1 MLNAWL
7 ETNKPIISNI
17 KRVLTE
23 AEFLPEYSR
32 LPLRTI
38 QRTLDGCTTEIQRLQ
53 GDLNRAKTRI
63 KQLEEELNNANDYI
77 EQLKRENEVLR
88 TSKALDG
95 SWNWQQ

>member
-1 MLNAWL
+1 MLNVWL

-38 QRTLDGCTTEIQRLQ
+38 QRTLDGCTNEIERLQ

-63 KQLEEELNNANDYI
+63 KQLEEELNNANDQI
-77 EQLKRENEVLR
+77 GLLTNENEVLR
-88 TSKALDG
+88 TSKALDQD
-95 SWNWQQ
+95 WE

>member
-38 QRTLDGCTTEIQRLQ
+38 QRTLDGCTNEIERLQ

-63 KQLEEELNNANDYI
+63 KQLEEELNNANDQI
-77 EQLKRENEVLR
+77 GLLTNENETLKSSNVIGQ
-88 TSKALDG
+88 D
-95 SWNWQQ
+95 

>member
-1 MLNAWL
+1 MLNTWL
-7 ETNKPIISNI
+7 ETNRPIISNI

-38 QRTLDGCTTEIQRLQ
+38 QRTLDGCTNEIERLQ

-63 KQLEEELNNANDYI
+63 KQLEEELNNANDQI
-77 EQLKRENEVLR
+77 GLLTNENEVLR
-88 TSKALDG
+88 TSKALDQD
-95 SWNWQQ
+95 WE

>member
-38 QRTLDGCTTEIQRLQ
+38 QRTLDGCTNEIERLQ

-63 KQLEEELNNANDYI
+63 KQLEEELNNVNDQI
-77 EQLKRENEVLR
+77 GLLKNDNKTLR
-88 TSKALDG
+88 TSNTID
-95 SWNWQQ
+95 QD